1 MTKLYVDEKNVVE
14 MLEYHYQF
22 ENEEDLHEAKR

>member
-1 MTKLYVDEKNVVE
+1 MLVRKKNVVE

-22 ENEEDLHEAKR
+22 DNEEELHEAKR